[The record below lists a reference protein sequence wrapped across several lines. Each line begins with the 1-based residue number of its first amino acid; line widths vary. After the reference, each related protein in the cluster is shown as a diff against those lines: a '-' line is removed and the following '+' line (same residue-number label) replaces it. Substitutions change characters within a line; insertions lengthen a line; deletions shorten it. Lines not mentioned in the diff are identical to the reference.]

1 MDRRMPVMDGLEA
14 TRRIRA
20 LEGGQA
26 VKIVA
31 LTASVF
37 AEQRGEMLAAGMDDI
52 LHKPFRPTEIFELP
66 GAPALGVRSRQDT
79 ARALEAEFQFWANK
93 VVYAIEYR
101 LQGNVQVL
109 RGVAGLFD
117 ASESVSR
124 QEFRTYVA
132 ALRLEERYPGIQ
144 GVGFSLVVSPDQK
157 AAHTAA
163 IRREGFPNYAI
174 YPDGERE
181 EIYTSIIYLEP
192 FSSRNLRAFGYDMFS
207 EPVRNV
213 AMARARDENRATLS
227 GKVTL
232 VQETETDVQAG
243 FLIYVPVYRRDAPL
257 GALEE
262 RRANLAGWAY
272 SPLRMHD
279 LMRSVL
285 DAVEFDDLRAA
296 LDVEVYDGALLSLDT
311 LMFDFD
317 RVSRFA
323 EVGGEVFRA
332 VRSIEYGGHRWS
344 VLLTSN
350 PVFDARL
357 HNEKSNLIAGA
368 GSAGSALLALLVGVL
383 GWGQI
388 RVAAALRET
397 AQVNQQLATGEK
409 RFRSIF
415 ETSLVGIST
424 CGPDLMFT
432 QVNQAFC
439 RLLEYSE
446 GELVG
451 LRGIADVT
459 HPDDVEL
466 SRPMIEQV
474 MRREIESFVVEK
486 RYRAK
491 SGRVVAAITAAR
503 ASYDDAG
510 RFVSITASILDIT
523 ERKKAEEALRASLE
537 EKTILLKEVH
547 HRVKNN
553 LQIISSLLN
562 LQAERTRT
570 RNPEVLDTLRDT
582 QNRVRSM
589 ALLHENLY
597 RSSSLARISLPQ
609 YVESLCVQLWRS
621 VGPAAPIELDRQVD
635 AVSLSLDQ
643 AVPCGLIVN
652 ELVSNALKH
661 AFPDGRSGRVRVR
674 AQARTEGEIS
684 LIVADDGVGLPPG
697 RDPRCA
703 ETLGLQLVFM
713 LVAQLQG
720 EVDIARE
727 GGTEFRIVFPTKAG

>member
-1 MDRRMPVMDGLEA
+1 MEKRFQKWLDALRTLDLGLRR
-14 TRRIRA
+14 
-20 LEGGQA
+20 GGA
-26 VKIVA
+26 
-31 LTASVF
+31 VF
-37 AEQRGEMLAAGMDDI
+37 AQTKRFLLA
-52 LHKPFRPTEIFELP
+52 LP
-66 GAPALGVRSRQDT
+66 WLVLIVGLAVTYALWQNARQDA

-474 MRREIESFVVEK
+474 MRREIEFFVVEK

-510 RFVSITASILDIT
+510 RFFSITASILDIT

-661 AFPDGRSGRVRVR
+661 AFPGGRSGRVRVR

-727 GGTEFRIVFPTKAG
+727 GGTEFRIVFPTKVG